1 MADTNV
7 DEEGRETTVQFD
19 VDATLE
25 PNRWSV
31 KKSTHGTTTA
41 EHGAA
46 AHHVTADFG
55 DRRSPY
61 HHEAQDP

>member
-7 DEEGRETTVQFD
+7 DEEEKPPYSY
-19 VDATLE
+19 ATLE
-25 PNRWSV
+25 PRRWSV